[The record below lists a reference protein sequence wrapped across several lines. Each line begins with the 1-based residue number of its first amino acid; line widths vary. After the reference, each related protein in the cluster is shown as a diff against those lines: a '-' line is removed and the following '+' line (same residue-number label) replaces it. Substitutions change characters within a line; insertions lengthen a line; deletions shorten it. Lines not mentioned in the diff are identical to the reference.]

1 MDEFNNALEKQ
12 MEEWSVRLVIAGYK
26 ACCKSIIE
34 MIDENVPIEQIKAW
48 CGTSHKNANIVDKVM
63 YNKEGDNIDKD

>member
-34 MIDENVPIEQIKAW
+34 MIDDNTSLEDIKKW
-48 CGTSHKNANIVDKVM
+48 CGDNHKKVEIVEDVM
-63 YNKEGDNIDKD
+63 YKGDDNIDTD